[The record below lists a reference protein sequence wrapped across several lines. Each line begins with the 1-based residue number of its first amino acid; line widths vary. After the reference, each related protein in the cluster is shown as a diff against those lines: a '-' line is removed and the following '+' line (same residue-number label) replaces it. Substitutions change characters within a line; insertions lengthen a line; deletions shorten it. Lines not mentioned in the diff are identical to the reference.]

1 MSTEKPRITLRQLE
15 YFVAVA
21 EAQSFRRAAERL
33 GISQPTLTSQIA
45 SLESAIGARLFERS
59 RGGTLLG
66 ALGRELVRDA
76 RRVLEELD
84 GFVEHARTLAGGP
97 GGTYRLGVARTV
109 GPYLLP
115 HVLLDIH
122 RQYGAVQFYV
132 REESPHVLEDAL
144 LVGEY
149 DLILTTLPIAMRELA
164 HVSLCRE
171 PLKLVVPSEH
181 RLATKTTI
189 ADADLAGEPVLA
201 IEESHP
207 LHLQIQRL
215 CERFGATLRRDY
227 EGTSLD
233 TLRQMVQLGMGLSFL
248 PALYVHSEIRESDE
262 LAVIPVIGDGS
273 LREHALAWRPASPS
287 RVLFR
292 ELAMQM
298 RRTLRERL
306 SHVTLPV

>member
-97 GGTYRLGVARTV
+97 GGTYRLGVGRTV

>member
-207 LHLQIQRL
+207 LHSQIQLL
-215 CERFGATLRRDY
+215 CERFGDECLLRVVRRDDD
-227 EGTSLD
+227 E
-233 TLRQMVQLGMGLSFL
+233 V
-248 PALYVHSEIRESDE
+248 ALLERTCRLVSVGSPWRAKEAVHGGDDRIRF
-262 LAVIPVIGDGS
+262 
-273 LREHALAWRPASPS
+273 
-287 RVLFR
+287 FR
-292 ELAMQM
+292 G
-298 RRTLRERL
+298 
-306 SHVTLPV
+306 